1 MKPLSFIIITYNR
14 PDDALELLQNISAL
28 DEAGSLL
35 EEVILVNNRSTVSY
49 EKVEDYIRSRA
60 GFPFKYM
67 EAPDNLGVAKG
78 RNFAL
83 RFATA
88 PILILLDDDAVL
100 QNKDALKQILLAF
113 EQTPGD
119 QPKIG
124 RETAIVSFKV
134 LYYDTLDMQKNG
146 LPHKKYNKY
155 KDKHSFYTYYYA
167 GGAHAIK
174 KQALEEIG
182 YYPEDFFYG
191 MEEYDLGYRLVDK
204 GYSIQYNDSIVML
217 HKESPLGRKPTSEKL
232 KMMWVNKSKVAWRYL
247 PKIYFYSTALLWS
260 FQYLR
265 VTGFSLKQYFG
276 GWKAIMTIPRNEQRK
291 KISKQSLAY
300 LRKVEARLYY

>member
-14 PDDALELLQNISAL
+14 PDDALELLQNI
-28 DEAGSLL
+28 AGLNDAASLL
-35 EEVILVNNRSTVSY
+35 EEIILVNNRSSVSY
-49 EKVEDYIRSRA
+49 NKVEEYIRSQPSL
-60 GFPFKYM
+60 PFKYI

-83 RFATA
+83 QFATA

-100 QNKDALKQILLAF
+100 QNKDALQQVVTAF
-113 EQTPGD
+113 D
-119 QPKIG
+119 QKPAGNNESERK
-124 RETAIVSFKV
+124 TAIVSFKV
-134 LYYDTLDMQKNG
+134 LYFDTLEMQKNA
-146 LPHKKYNKY
+146 LPHKKFNKY

-174 KQALEEIG
+174 KEVLEQVG
-182 YYPEDFFYG
+182 HYPEDFFYG
-191 MEEYDLGYRLVDK
+191 MEEYDLSYRIIQK
-204 GYSIQYNDSIVML
+204 GYSIRYSDRIVML

-247 PKIYFYSTALLWS
+247 PRIYFYSTALLWS

-265 VTGFSLKQYFG
+265 VTGFNLKNYFHA
-276 GWKAIMTIPRNEQRK
+276 WKSIRAIPSNEQRH
-291 KISKQSLAY
+291 KISDVAMAY

>member
-1 MKPLSFIIITYNR
+1 LKPLSFIIITYNR
-14 PDDALELLQNISAL
+14 PDDALELLQNIAGL
-28 DEAGSLL
+28 DDAATLL
-35 EEVILVNNRSTVSY
+35 QEIILVNNRSTASY
-49 EKVEDYIRSRA
+49 SKVEEYIKSQPS
-60 GFPFKYM
+60 FPFKYI

-88 PILILLDDDAVL
+88 PILILLDDDSVL
-100 QNKDALKQILLAF
+100 QNKDALKQTLLAF
-113 EQTPGD
+113 EQKPAD
-119 QPKIG
+119 HPDIQ

-134 LYYDTLDMQKNG
+134 LYYDTLEMQKNG
-146 LPHKKYNKY
+146 LPHKNYEKY
-155 KDKHSFYTYYYA
+155 KDKNSFYTYYYA

-174 KQALEEIG
+174 KEVLEQIG

-191 MEEYDLGYRLVDK
+191 MEEYDLGYRIIEK
-204 GYSIQYNDSIVML
+204 GYSIQYNAGIVML

-260 FQYLR
+260 FQYLH
-265 VTGFSLKQYFG
+265 VTGFNLKHYFRA
-276 GWKAIMTIPRNEQRK
+276 WKAITTIPLMEKRK
-291 KISKQSLAY
+291 QISDTAMAY

>member
-14 PDDALELLQNISAL
+14 PDDALELLQNIAGL

-35 EEVILVNNRSTVSY
+35 EEIILVNNRSTVSY
-49 EKVEDYIRSRA
+49 SKVQEYVRSA
-60 GFPFKYM
+60 PSLPFKYID
-67 EAPDNLGVAKG
+67 APDNLGVAKG

-83 RFATA
+83 KFATA

-100 QNKDALKQILLAF
+100 QNKDALKQTLQAF
-113 EQTPGD
+113 EHRPDGYTDLQ
-119 QPKIG
+119 

-134 LYYDTLDMQKNG
+134 LYYDTLEMQQNG

-155 KDKHSFYTYYYA
+155 KDKDSFYTYYYA

-174 KQALEEIG
+174 RDVLEQVG

-191 MEEYDLGYRLVDK
+191 MEEYDLGYRILDK

-217 HKESPLGRKPTSEKL
+217 HKESPLGRKPASEKL

-247 PKIYFYSTALLWS
+247 PKVYFYSTAFLWS
-260 FQYLR
+260 FQFLR
-265 VTGFSLKQYFG
+265 VTGFNLKHYFR
-276 GWKAIMTIPRNEQRK
+276 GWKAILAIPKKEKRN
-291 KISKQSLAY
+291 KISAATMAY

>member
-1 MKPLSFIIITYNR
+1 LKPLSFIIITYNR
-14 PDDALELLQNISAL
+14 PDDALELLQNIAGL

-35 EEVILVNNRSTVSY
+35 EEIILVNNRSTASY
-49 EKVEDYIRSRA
+49 SKVEEYVRTQSSL
-60 GFPFKYM
+60 PFKYI
-67 EAPDNLGVAKG
+67 EAPENLGVTKG

-83 RFATA
+83 GFATA
-88 PILILLDDDAVL
+88 PIFILLDDDAIL
-100 QNKDALKQILLAF
+100 QNKDALKQTLLAF
-113 EQTPGD
+113 EQKPADDLG
-119 QPKIG
+119 IE

-134 LYYDTLDMQKNG
+134 LYYDTLEMQQNG
-146 LPHKKYNKY
+146 LPHKKYNRY

-174 KQALEEIG
+174 KKVLEEIG
-182 YYPEDFFYG
+182 HYPEDFFYG
-191 MEEYDLGYRLVDK
+191 MEEYDLAYRILDK
-204 GYSIQYNDSIVML
+204 GYAIQYNDSIVML

-247 PKIYFYSTALLWS
+247 PKSYFYSTALLWS

-265 VTGFSLKQYFG
+265 VTGFNLKNYFRA
-276 GWKAIMTIPRNEQRK
+276 WKAITAIPKTEQRK
-291 KISKQSLAY
+291 KIAGAAMAY

>member
-1 MKPLSFIIITYNR
+1 LKPLSFIIITYNR
-14 PDDALELLQNISAL
+14 PDDALELLQNIAGL
-28 DEAGSLL
+28 DEAAALL
-35 EEVILVNNRSTVSY
+35 EEIILVNNRSTVSY
-49 EKVEDYIRSRA
+49 NKVQEYIQSQPA
-60 GFPFKYM
+60 YPFKYI

-88 PILILLDDDAVL
+88 PVLILLDDDAVL
-100 QNKDALKQILLAF
+100 QNKDALKQTLLAF
-113 EQTPGD
+113 EQKPAG
-119 QPKIG
+119 QPDIQ
-124 RETAIVSFKV
+124 RQTAIVSFKV
-134 LYYDTLDMQKNG
+134 LYYDTLEMQQNG

-174 KQALEEIG
+174 REVLEQIG

-191 MEEYDLGYRLVDK
+191 MEEYDLGYRLIDK

-217 HKESPLGRKPTSEKL
+217 HKESPLGRKPAAEKL
-232 KMMWVNKSKVAWRYL
+232 KMMWVNKSKVAWTYL
-247 PKIYFYSTALLWS
+247 PKIYFYSTVLLWS

-265 VTGFSLKQYFG
+265 VTGFNLKHYFR
-276 GWKAIMTIPRNEQRK
+276 GWKAITAIPGSEKRK
-291 KISKQSLAY
+291 RISKNSMAY

>member
-14 PDDALELLQNISAL
+14 PDDALELLQNIAGL
-28 DEAGSLL
+28 DEAASLL
-35 EEVILVNNRSTVSY
+35 QEIILVNNCSTVSY
-49 EKVEDYIRSRA
+49 SKAEDYIKTKPSL
-60 GFPFKYM
+60 PFKYI
-67 EAPDNLGVAKG
+67 EASENLGVTKG

-100 QNKDALKQILLAF
+100 QNKDALKQTLLAF
-113 EQTPGD
+113 ENKPAD
-119 QPKIG
+119 YPDIN

-134 LYYDTLDMQKNG
+134 LYYDTLEMQKNG

-155 KDKHSFYTYYYA
+155 KDKHSFYTYFYA

-174 KQALEEIG
+174 KEVLDQIG

-191 MEEYDLGYRLVDK
+191 MEEYDLGYRIIDK
-204 GYSIQYNDSIVML
+204 NYAIQYNDNIVIL

-265 VTGFSLKQYFG
+265 ITGFNLKQYFRA
-276 GWKAIMTIPRNEQRK
+276 WKSIAAISRTEQRNK
-291 KISKQSLAY
+291 VSKTTITY